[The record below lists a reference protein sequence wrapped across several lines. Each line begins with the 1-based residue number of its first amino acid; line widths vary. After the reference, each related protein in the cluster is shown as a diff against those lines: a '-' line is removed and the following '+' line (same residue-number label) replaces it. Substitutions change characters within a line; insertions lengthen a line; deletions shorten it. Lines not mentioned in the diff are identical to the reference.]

1 MDIFAAWCQRENRSF
16 SSQQV
21 LCHNMQYIHDSK
33 VQSWSLTLISSL
45 LAIQD
50 HKSSWSPAAC
60 CHFSRWQKITHE
72 NKACGSILR
81 QMVFFFQY
89 YISVHNRLWL
99 KKKTDKAVYLGFK
112 QKTEVDTRLQF
123 LKDNVSPQNY
133 CNILLCGFQKKSG
146 HMMDQWIRVP
156 NQLCVTFP
164 PKYETDVTAWHGDIN

>member
-1 MDIFAAWCQRENRSF
+1 MESDTN
-16 SSQQV
+16 
-21 LCHNMQYIHDSK
+21 
-33 VQSWSLTLISSL
+33 LI
-45 LAIQD
+45 
-50 HKSSWSPAAC
+50 AAC
-60 CHFSRWQKITHE
+60 DTGSQKLLDPCSMLPFFPVAKNNTWKQGLWIHTE
-72 NKACGSILR
+72 ADG
-81 QMVFFFQY
+81 VFFQY

-146 HMMDQWIRVP
+146 HMMAQWIRVP